1 MLQSAARVMASKRT
15 LLASKVS
22 LHMIFPI
29 IYHFL
34 ARICLAEGDWN
45 H

>member
-22 LHMIFPI
+22 LHMIFLLFI
-29 IYHFL
+29 IVL